1 LLKICYNKGVLSW
14 EKEQVKLQEIRRY
27 GFIAT
32 PRKARKAIVCIHC
45 HGGIIRQGEEYYRVI
60 VVGSGLRG
68 IKYPDRVHAKCI
80 DAWLERYR
88 EFWDSPS
95 LKRKGDGNGC

>member
-1 LLKICYNKGVLSW
+1 MGVLSQ
-14 EKEQVKLQEIRRY
+14 KEGQVKLQEIRRY

-60 VVGSGLRG
+60 VVGSGVRG

-80 DAWLERYR
+80 DAFLEKYR
-88 EFWDSPS
+88 AAWEQREASCS
-95 LKRKGDGNGC
+95 NKGR